1 MMLTINLT
9 AIDPAELMPLPEVPI
24 SYGPRNQ
31 EDERVLA
38 LVMQGLASGVPT
50 PLDDGFFAELDAI
63 IAAQ

>member
-1 MMLTINLT
+1 MR
-9 AIDPAELMPLPEVPI
+9 LPEVPI

-50 PLDDGFFAELDAI
+50 PLDDAFFAELDAT